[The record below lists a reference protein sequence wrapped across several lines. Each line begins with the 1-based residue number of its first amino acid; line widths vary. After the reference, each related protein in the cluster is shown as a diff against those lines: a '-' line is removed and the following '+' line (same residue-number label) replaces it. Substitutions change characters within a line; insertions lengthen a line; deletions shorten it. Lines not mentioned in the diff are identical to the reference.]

1 MPHALQ
7 RSLLA
12 RLTASFNRVER
23 WLLVVLC
30 VTTLIAG
37 AGSAYQYWLRT
48 TVAVPTRGGTYT
60 EGIVADSIVQIAP
73 TLNVLT
79 NVGFVRFDESGVI
92 VPVAAERWEVS
103 EDGKTYTFTMRPELD
118 SETIK
123 SALADNESVF
133 PDIQVE
139 VADDR
144 RVIFRLQQPFVP
156 FLATTATPIFP
167 KGPYAIVSQ
176 EKGIVRLEARED
188 SFVGR
193 PYIDAVVLR
202 IYADSFS
209 LTQALAAGDIN
220 GVADVRSVE
229 NENLLDRLSIWPI
242 ELPRTMY
249 AFFNVERDVVK
260 SADIRRKLAKGE
272 ALETPIEVTLVTL
285 ASPKHEQLAQ
295 DLVAR
300 WEPLGVRITLE
311 TRTATELAKE
321 VIPARAYDILL
332 YGLDFGGDPDP
343 YPFWHSSQ
351 ISDKGLNLSNFAN
364 IDADRLLE
372 KARQEQRPEEREKLY
387 GQFQEIFDR
396 EMPAIE
402 LDRVVEEFGTDA
414 TVKGVSSHPGLSVA
428 NRYDTVAGWYLKE
441 ERVRQAEA
449 Q

>member
-1 MPHALQ
+1 MAHTPHRPLPI
-7 RSLLA
+7 
-12 RLTASFNRVER
+12 RLITSFGRVER
-23 WLLVVLC
+23 FLLL
-30 VTTLIAG
+30 TLSIVSVIAASV
-37 AGSAYQYWLRT
+37 AGYQYWLRT
-48 TVAVPTRGGTYT
+48 TIAVPARGGTYT
-60 EGIVADSIVQIAP
+60 EGIVADSIVDIAP

-79 NVGFVRFDESGVI
+79 KVGFVRFDESGVI

-103 EDGKTYTFTMRPELD
+103 EDGKTYTFVMRPELD
-118 SETIK
+118 LETIR
-123 SALADNESVF
+123 SSLADNEAVF
-133 PDIQVE
+133 PDIEVE
-139 VADDR
+139 VTDDR
-144 RVIFRLQQPFVP
+144 RVLFTLQQPFVP

-188 SFVGR
+188 SLVGR

-209 LTQALAAGDIN
+209 LTQALASSDIA

-229 NENLLDRLSIWPI
+229 NENLLERLSVWPI
-242 ELPRTMY
+242 ELPRKMY
-249 AFFNVERDVVK
+249 AFFNVEREVVK
-260 SADIRRKLAKGE
+260 SAEVRAKLAKGE
-272 ALETPIEVTLVTL
+272 QLTAPIDITLVTL

-300 WEPLGVRITLE
+300 WESLGVRIALE
-311 TRTATELAKE
+311 TRTATELSKE
-321 VIPARAYDILL
+321 VIPARAYDVLL

-351 ISDKGLNLSNFAN
+351 ISDKGLNLSNFAQ
-364 IDADRLLE
+364 IDADRILE

-387 GQFQEIFDR
+387 AQFQEIFNR
-396 EMPAIE
+396 EVPAIE
-402 LDRVVEEFGTDA
+402 LEAVVEEFGTDA
-414 TVKGVSSHPGLSVA
+414 SVKGVSSHPGLSVA
-428 NRYDTVAGWYLKE
+428 NRYDTIAGWYLKE